1 MRPKGWDATKIIAE
15 RIGEVT
21 SFTTLEMLIEAG
33 GYKANNSSLRGDK
46 MKFKPTGKNGIDTS
60 GERWRLAPDCSIGKC
75 PACKLGRCIRIGDCL
90 IKKD

>member
-1 MRPKGWDATKIIAE
+1 MRIEKDPYKGY
-15 RIGEVT
+15 RIYLGDGKR
-21 SFTTLEMLIEAG
+21 G
-33 GYKANNSSLRGDK
+33 GYKANNLSLRGDK